1 MHLRKETKI
10 ALRNLRLIVL
20 QQSTKIKVKL
30 KNRKECET
38 QSMIATSVLNVDAK
52 TISEEKFLNNFMI
65 ELPYLLKS
73 EDVLWTL

>member
-38 QSMIATSVLNVDAK
+38 QSMFATSVLNVDAK

>member
-1 MHLRKETKI
+1 MHLREETKI

-30 KNRKECET
+30 KNRKESET

>member
-30 KNRKECET
+30 KNRKESET

>member
-30 KNRKECET
+30 KNRKESET
-38 QSMIATSVLNVDAK
+38 QSMMATSVLNVDAK